1 MDISQ
6 RVDRDPCILWHLG
19 SRLHLFLCNDGMSII
34 EVLEWPELG
43 FQPKAECEHCLA
55 KGGDLVGCWECEYKG
70 YRSLTEEE
78 EDEIDYNHAD
88 RKNSETN
95 IAGSD
100 QNRGQ

>member
-1 MDISQ
+1 MA
-6 RVDRDPCILWHLG
+6 
-19 SRLHLFLCNDGMSII
+19 II

-78 EDEIDYNHAD
+78 EDEINQDHID
-88 RKNSETN
+88 TKHSETN
-95 IAGSD
+95 LRRAD
-100 QNRGQ
+100 